1 MIDLNNIMRY
11 HENNRIEAK
20 KAAGG
25 FPRSLWETYSA
36 FANTIG
42 GLILLGV
49 EESHSKELS
58 VTCIPEPQGYVD
70 AVWQTVND
78 PAKVSVNIL
87 SPEDV
92 AVHTIDGK
100 AVLVVSVHRAG
111 RRQRPVAGV

>member
-25 FPRSLWETYSA
+25 FPHSLWETYSA

-49 EESHSKELS
+49 EESRTKELR
-58 VTCIPEPQGYVD
+58 VTGVPDARGYMDV
-70 AVWQTVND
+70 VWQTVND
-78 PAKVSVNIL
+78 PAKVSANIL
-87 SPEDV
+87 APEDV

-100 AVLVVSVHRAG
+100 EVLVISVPRAG
-111 RRQRPVAGV
+111 RRQRPV

>member
-25 FPRSLWETYSA
+25 FPHSLWETYSA

-49 EESHSKELS
+49 EESRTKELR
-58 VTCIPEPQGYVD
+58 VTGVPDARGYMDV
-70 AVWQTVND
+70 AWQTVND
-78 PAKVSVNIL
+78 PAKVSANIL
-87 SPEDV
+87 APEDV

-100 AVLVVSVHRAG
+100 EV
-111 RRQRPVAGV
+111 PVAYTHLTLPTSGWV